1 MSFEIRKHG
10 ICKMI
15 KVRARNTKETRWIG
29 AITLNNIN

>member
-1 MSFEIRKHG
+1 MSFKISKHG

-15 KVRARNTKETRWIG
+15 KVRTKNTKETRIG